1 MKGLICLTFAEIMS
15 TPAKVNFIGRDTN
28 FALGGED
35 LRDTKN
41 LPVPKQKMSMS
52 ANIEEKF

>member
-15 TPAKVNFIGRDTN
+15 TPAKVHFIGRDTN

-41 LPVPKQKMSMS
+41 LPVPKQKMSKS

>member
-15 TPAKVNFIGRDTN
+15 TPAKVHFTRWDTN

-41 LPVPKQKMSMS
+41 LPVPKQKMSKS
-52 ANIEEKF
+52 SNIEEKF